1 VKSGGRTSGHK
12 VTAVLVS
19 TSGKPESEVI
29 KIVAKDGERGNPLL
43 GVKNMK
49 RREVSA
55 TKVK

>member
-1 VKSGGRTSGHK
+1 
-12 VTAVLVS
+12 LVS